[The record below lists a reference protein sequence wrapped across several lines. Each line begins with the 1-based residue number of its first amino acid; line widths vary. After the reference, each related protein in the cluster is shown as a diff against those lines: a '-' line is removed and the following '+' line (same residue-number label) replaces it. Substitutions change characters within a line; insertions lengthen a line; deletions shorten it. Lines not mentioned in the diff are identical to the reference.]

1 MSLSDKMMKELCK
14 SKEAFILEEL
24 QPSFKDGKIC
34 QKVKL
39 RLAEIKDFK
48 ILANQRFEEFIR
60 LLKEYVN
67 LVGNDY
73 YDYRDML
80 KKIDKLAED
89 ELK

>member
-1 MSLSDKMMKELCK
+1 MTKEK
-14 SKEAFILEEL
+14 FI
-24 QPSFKDGKIC
+24 K
-34 QKVKL
+34 
-39 RLAEIKDFK
+39 
-48 ILANQRFEEFIR
+48 

-80 KKIDKLAED
+80 KKIDKLAEK